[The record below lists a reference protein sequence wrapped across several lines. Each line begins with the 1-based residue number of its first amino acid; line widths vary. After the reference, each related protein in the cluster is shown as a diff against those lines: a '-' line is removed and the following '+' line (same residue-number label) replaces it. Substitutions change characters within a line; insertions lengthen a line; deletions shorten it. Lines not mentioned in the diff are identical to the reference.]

1 MASKTTKIFEELKTY
16 LDPSLK
22 CESLCDWFKNN
33 VIIKDP
39 LLFFDCR
46 PESGIIYVRNKKS
59 GIVESK
65 FKIKCLEKI
74 DDDLNFEENE
84 EKTDNEL
91 NVNNIDDLTNAV
103 NNKDKLQAVG
113 MGQISDNAS
122 KALNMYN
129 KAMDQIIANT
139 TETAQK
145 ILSK

>member
-1 MASKTTKIFEELKTY
+1 MANKTTKIFEELKTY

-59 GIVESK
+59 GIIESK
-65 FKIKCLEKI
+65 FKVKCLEKI

-84 EKTDNEL
+84 EQTDNSLEA
-91 NVNNIDDLTNAV
+91 NNINDLTNAII
-103 NNKDKLQAVG
+103 NKDKLQAAG

-122 KALNMYN
+122 KALGMYN

-145 ILSK
+145 ILNK

>member
-145 ILSK
+145 ILNK

>member
-1 MASKTTKIFEELKTY
+1 MISKTSKLSEEIKTY

-145 ILSK
+145 ILNK

>member
-1 MASKTTKIFEELKTY
+1 MANKTTKIFEELKTY

-59 GIVESK
+59 GIIESK
-65 FKIKCLEKI
+65 FKVKCLEKI

-84 EKTDNEL
+84 EQTDNSLEA
-91 NVNNIDDLTNAV
+91 NNINDLTNAV
-103 NNKDKLQAVG
+103 INKDKLQAAG

-122 KALNMYN
+122 KALGMYN

>member
-1 MASKTTKIFEELKTY
+1 M
-16 LDPSLK
+16 
-22 CESLCDWFKNN
+22 
-33 VIIKDP
+33 
-39 LLFFDCR
+39 
-46 PESGIIYVRNKKS
+46 
-59 GIVESK
+59 
-65 FKIKCLEKI
+65 
-74 DDDLNFEENE
+74 
-84 EKTDNEL
+84 

-145 ILSK
+145 ILNK